1 MSHPYYFLDESSL
14 FKRRNALDSDGNV
27 NITEHIINLIDEYA
41 PTGGGGGGG
50 NTSVM
55 TVNPNGTVTHDDGTG
70 DLTVFQTGWTTVT
83 DNMDGT
89 ATFTY
94 PSGTPVVLTLGDV
107 TSVNS
112 QTGAVVLNTDNINEG
127 ATNLYYTDARV
138 SANVDVSANSTARHT
153 HANKAVLD
161 LLTDAGSGAV
171 ITALERSKLSAI
183 EDNAK
188 NNTVSNLGAGTGVFK
203 QQVGSDFELRSIG
216 GTGVISVGLVGDL
229 IQISSSAEENTA
241 SNVGSGVGIF
251 KQKSGADL
259 ELRSIN
265 AADSKLTVSLDGTD
279 DIDIGFGSVAI
290 DDLSDVDDSGKVNGY
305 VLTYNNVSGNW
316 EAQMNPGAVVTA
328 AYGTITDGT
337 TPANASGTDTFRLR
351 SNDSSVTITTQ
362 NDDGTFGDNAN
373 FVVNQSAINSSD
385 INNNAGFIS
394 GVAWG
399 DIIGTLS
406 NQTDLQSALDAKSDT
421 GHTHAASVITYSN
434 VGSGL
439 SASNVQAAI
448 DELATDSHTHANKA
462 VLDGIS
468 AGDITNWDAAFGWG
482 DHSAAGYMTGL
493 VVEDNG
499 SVIGTRSRL
508 NFIEGNAITLTIAD
522 DVGNNEVDITV
533 AVDEA
538 AIDNANITNGA
549 NYITQSYFDSNLA
562 GTTNT
567 TPFTPTLDHHPA
579 TKAWVESQIAA
590 ATGIENI
597 SEADDTDI
605 TSPSSGQLLIWDGAD
620 SWNNRSMSGGATINS
635 TGVVTLTNTSVT
647 GQLLT
652 GLSVASGGAITGT
665 DTIRQAFGKTAH
677 DLTDLITLSGMS
689 RGSTNLSSFTGT
701 TIPDGRTIKQ
711 ALQDLETAV
720 EAAAGGGITAAYS
733 FMTDGTTTSTA
744 SGSDTF
750 KFRSANNAVSLVV
763 TNDDATHN
771 DNLLLTFNVG
781 NVDHDSLSGFVSN
794 EHIDHSGITIT
805 AGSGLDGG
813 GDLTASRTINIT
825 DTGVAAASYGA
836 ANTVPTF
843 TVNSRGQ
850 LTTAA
855 DALISIT
862 ESQISDLGNYST
874 VGHTHTLANIT
885 DVTATAAEL
894 NLLDLSGLTVGHVL
908 RATGASTAAWGQLNT
923 SDLNNDLGFTTNSTL
938 TSLTD
943 TDVSGLAS
951 GDILVYD
958 GVNSFDNV
966 VMSGDATIAASGAL
980 TLKNTGTAG
989 TYGTSTIM
997 PVFTTDAQ
1005 GRVTNVT
1012 LTATTRIG
1020 SVEADTGSALPTGS
1034 GTTLVIAGGDAINTA
1049 ATFIGDRTVT
1059 ANLDFGK
1066 QSVLGSADSAADYLL
1081 ILDATDSTLKRVLPD
1096 DLGITTGITSVG
1108 YSDFD
1113 EDHLRYS
1120 MSSGIITGGEL
1131 SINGSNTTQFD
1142 ISSGTGIILDTWTT
1156 PGTPIV
1162 STVSLGS
1169 TGVATTNLATASAS
1183 FILVDSS
1190 GTVVQQTTPP
1200 TIEQR
1205 RTHLVIG
1212 QLGHSDNTNI
1222 SVAVSQPNILDDPA
1236 ATIRDLAYAIGTINL
1251 GVTVV
1256 PNGTNLNLD
1265 RTAGDLYKYG
1275 ANFYTDRQDPSHV
1288 TISSAT
1294 TLSFR
1299 MRTQTGNG
1307 GAPTTTLDVGNYDN
1321 AGTITALANNKYTNM
1336 RVYQLS
1342 SGNTVIQYGQ
1352 NIYNSMN
1359 AALEAKETEDFV
1371 ELSNVTEGV
1380 LIGVISVK
1388 SNGTDLSNTSDA
1400 IFSPVSKFG
1409 DVSAATTSGGDHS
1422 LLTNLIADDHTQYM
1436 LLAGRSG
1443 GQTLIGG
1450 IDAGNNLVFQTTSN
1464 ASKGQYRFSE
1474 LSTNGFVKTTG
1485 GTGALSVSS
1494 SVNLASEVNGN
1505 LPVANL
1511 NGGTG
1516 ASSTTFWRG
1525 DNQWATPA
1533 YPFNNFLVGS
1543 DSGVN
1548 QTFNDG
1554 DLLDVVGGTGIT
1566 GTVSKASTTA
1576 TISLTLDDTAVTP
1589 GTYGNGSQTPTI
1601 TIDQQGRITSAS
1613 NTSIFILSS
1622 QVSDLEETIE
1632 DITGNNIVS
1641 SDTTISRSYDDLT
1654 GLIDLTVN
1662 PSSVD
1667 HNSLNNLTTGD
1678 PHTQYSLIASGAGA
1692 PATTPSRVGL
1702 IYVDTTADDI
1712 YISDDTTGSG
1722 DWQNLSLT
1730 GISTIAAATDT
1741 DVSGPVSGELL
1752 IYDGTDSWDNV
1763 AMSGDATINSAGA
1776 LTLANS
1782 GVTNG
1787 SYGSTSAIPTFT
1799 VDAKGR
1805 LTAAGTA
1812 ALNSSNVTEGSNLYF
1827 TNARVRSTTLTGLS
1841 VAVGGTIT
1849 GSDTVL
1855 SAFGKLQN
1863 QITNFSGGANEL
1875 SDLSDVNTSTPTNR
1889 NVLVADG
1896 TDWESRALVEAD
1908 ISDFGTY
1915 LTGNETITLSGD
1927 VTGSGTTAIT
1937 TTLANSGVTAGNYGS
1952 TSQSLNITVDA
1963 KGRVTAITP
1972 ASILITKSQ
1981 LVSFDEEVQD
1991 VVGALITSSTG
2002 TLSTNYI
2009 DGSNLFD
2016 INLDHLGIEDLV
2028 DPNADRIM
2036 FWDDSAGAME
2046 WLTLGTNLSITGT
2059 TLNATDTGI
2068 SNVVE
2073 DATPQLGGNLDL
2085 NGNTLTG
2092 SGVTNRV
2099 TYWDG
2104 SGNLSNS
2111 ADLTYDGSELT
2122 LGNDFNMSGST
2133 SGTLTIAAPAVVGT
2147 NTVTWPAATGT
2158 IALIDDTAYGAGWNG
2173 DVTFAPTKNAVY
2185 DRLEVLA
2192 TEIFNNTLALSATNG
2207 SNFGT
2212 FTGSTL
2218 TDNSNSKAL
2227 FQELETAFEARTTLY
2242 EGSGALTGATT
2253 IDMTAGNLV
2262 LDGDL
2267 SGDGDFIVNA
2277 ILDQQFTLSN
2287 ITTSLDSNGNQI
2299 LATTSNSSNS
2309 NSTYLQVNDGTA
2321 SLNAIDAASLP
2332 TINNALVSASA
2343 GSSNPT
2349 YTIRAG
2355 NTVSG
2360 SSAYTAITGARESM
2374 SLILTG
2380 DSSEVARIDLT
2391 TDSTDA
2397 RVEFSGNSIKLPNNP
2412 TAGRPATPE
2421 NGDLHYNTT
2430 TNKGEIYENGSW
2442 VDVGGGST
2450 ATGGYD
2456 TIAGERNGGASGTQW
2471 FAIGNGASDETS
2483 VTIGYDGTVVNLG
2496 ISTTANSTITVELY
2510 INGVASGSTVSLS
2523 SSQNNN
2529 VTVSESLAA
2538 GDRIG
2543 FRVSSGSTAN
2553 TTVVTAT
2560 IRSGSVPDELVNDTT
2575 PQLGGDLDLN
2585 GFDITGLI
2593 KPLSAVVVAPGSDV
2607 DTTGD
2612 GQVYIMIPSGITG
2625 NITKVSARFET
2636 VGSGTTGVTTLQV
2649 ARNRSGSYVDV
2660 LSTALTIDANELTSD
2675 TAATAAVINTSND
2688 DVQEFDILRVD
2699 LDAVASGGTLGTGL
2713 LIGIEIT
2720 QT

>member
-328 AYGTITDGT
+328 SYGTITDGT

-351 SNDSSVTITTQ
+351 SSDSSVTITTQ

-406 NQTDLQSALDAKSDT
+406 NQTDLQSALDGKSDT
-421 GHTHAASVITYSN
+421 SHTHAASVITYSN

-439 SASNVQAAI
+439 SASNVQTAI

-522 DVGNNEVDITV
+522 DAGNNEVDVTI
-533 AVDEA
+533 AVDES

-549 NYITQSYFDSNLA
+549 NYVTQSYFDSNLA

-579 TKAWVESQIAA
+579 TKAWTESQIAA

-605 TSPSSGQLLIWDGAD
+605 TSPSTGQLLIWDGTD

-635 TGVVTLTNTSVT
+635 TGVVTLTNSSVT

-652 GLSVASGGAITGT
+652 GINLAFGGNLTGS
-665 DTIRQAFGKTAH
+665 DTILQGIGRLGHNQN
-677 DLTDLITLSGMS
+677 DLVTLSGVS
-689 RGSTNLSSFTGT
+689 KGATDLGT
-701 TIPDGRTIKQ
+701 FNEGIIAANRDVKE

-720 EAAAGGGITAAYS
+720 DTLAGGGITAAYS
-733 FMTDGTTTSTA
+733 FMTDGSVTSTA

-750 KFRSANNAVSLVV
+750 KFRSANNAITL
-763 TNDDATHN
+763 AIGN
-771 DNLLLTFNVG
+771 DNPTHGDNLFITFNEG
-781 NVDHDSLSGFVSN
+781 NVDHDSLSGFVAN
-794 EHIDHSGITIT
+794 EHIDHSSITIT
-805 AGSGLDGG
+805 AGTGLDGG

-862 ESQISDLGNYST
+862 ESQISDLQNYALAS
-874 VGHTHTLANIT
+874 HTHSAFDRTSS
-885 DVTATAAEL
+885 V
-894 NLLDLSGLTVGHVL
+894 LSGADVFSNIIV
-908 RATGASTAAWGQLNT
+908 
-923 SDLNNDLGFTTNSTL
+923 
-938 TSLTD
+938 TD
-943 TDVSGLAS
+943 
-951 GDILVYD
+951 
-958 GVNSFDNV
+958 
-966 VMSGDATIAASGAL
+966 
-980 TLKNTGTAG
+980 
-989 TYGTSTIM
+989 
-997 PVFTTDAQ
+997 
-1005 GRVTNVT
+1005 
-1012 LTATTRIG
+1012 
-1020 SVEADTGSALPTGS
+1020 
-1034 GTTLVIAGGDAINTA
+1034 
-1049 ATFIGDRTVT
+1049 
-1059 ANLDFGK
+1059 
-1066 QSVLGSADSAADYLL
+1066 
-1081 ILDATDSTLKRVLPD
+1081 
-1096 DLGITTGITSVG
+1096 GITTGISTRTLTLADLG
-1108 YSDFD
+1108 YTGDTNANEYVHPTGDGNLHVPANGTTNANKVLTASGVAGVYTWETPNNDHTALTNIGTNTHAQIDTHIADSSIHFTQAAINITESQISD
-1113 EDHLRYS
+1113 LRDPVTLAGTPDYLTL
-1120 MSSGIITGGEL
+1120 SGQEITLGQIDLATDITGNLPVGNL
-1131 SINGSNTTQFD
+1131 N
-1142 ISSGTGIILDTWTT
+1142 SGTGASSSTYWRGDGTWATISAFTMTVDGDDASPETVDSGDTLDIQGGTALTTEVSKAANTVTLNVDLDNTSVT
-1156 PGTPIV
+1156 PGLYGGA
-1162 STVSLGS
+1162 SQ
-1169 TGVATTNLATASAS
+1169 VATFTVDQQGRLTAAANAS
-1183 FILVDSS
+1183 IDHGSITGL
-1190 GTVVQQTTPP
+1190 
-1200 TIEQR
+1200 
-1205 RTHLVIG
+1205 
-1212 QLGHSDNTNI
+1212 
-1222 SVAVSQPNILDDPA
+1222 
-1236 ATIRDLAYAIGTINL
+1236 
-1251 GVTVV
+1251 
-1256 PNGTNLNLD
+1256 
-1265 RTAGDLYKYG
+1265 
-1275 ANFYTDRQDPSHV
+1275 TD
-1288 TISSAT
+1288 
-1294 TLSFR
+1294 
-1299 MRTQTGNG
+1299 
-1307 GAPTTTLDVGNYDN
+1307 
-1321 AGTITALANNKYTNM
+1321 
-1336 RVYQLS
+1336 
-1342 SGNTVIQYGQ
+1342 
-1352 NIYNSMN
+1352 
-1359 AALEAKETEDFV
+1359 
-1371 ELSNVTEGV
+1371 
-1380 LIGVISVK
+1380 
-1388 SNGTDLSNTSDA
+1388 
-1400 IFSPVSKFG
+1400 
-1409 DVSAATTSGGDHS
+1409 
-1422 LLTNLIADDHTQYM
+1422 DDHTQYM
-1436 LLAGRSG
+1436 RLAGRSG

-1450 IDAGNNLVFQTTSN
+1450 TAAGNNIVFQTTSN

-1494 SVNLASEVNGN
+1494 TVNLATEVTGN
-1505 LPVANL
+1505 LAVARL

-1516 ASSTTFWRG
+1516 ASSSTFWRG
-1525 DNQWATPA
+1525 DGQWATPS
-1533 YPFNNFLVGS
+1533 YPFSNFLVGS

-1548 QTFNDG
+1548 QTLNDG

-1576 TISLTLDDTAVTP
+1576 TISLALDDTAVSP
-1589 GTYGNGSQTPTI
+1589 GTYGSTSQVPTI

-1613 NTSIFILSS
+1613 NSSISILSS

-1641 SDTTISRSYDDLT
+1641 SDTSISRSYDDLT

-1662 PSSVD
+1662 ASSVD

-1692 PATTPSRVGL
+1692 PGTTPSRVGL

-1712 YISDDTTGSG
+1712 YISDNTTGSG
-1722 DWQNLSLT
+1722 DWQNLSLA

-1741 DVSGPVSGELL
+1741 DISGPASGELL

-1763 AMSGDATINSAGA
+1763 VMSGDATINSAGA

-1805 LTAAGTA
+1805 LTAAGTV

-1827 TNARVRSTTLTGLS
+1827 TNARVRSTTLSGLS

-1855 SAFGKLQN
+1855 GAFGKLQN
-1863 QITNFSGGANEL
+1863 QITNFSAGANEL

-2412 TAGRPATPE
+2412 TASRPATPE